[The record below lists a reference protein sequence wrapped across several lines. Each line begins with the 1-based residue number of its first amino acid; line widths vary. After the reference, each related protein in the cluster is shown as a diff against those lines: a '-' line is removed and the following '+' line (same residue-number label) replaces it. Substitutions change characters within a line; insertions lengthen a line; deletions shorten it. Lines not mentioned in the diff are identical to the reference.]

1 MFYVYNN
8 SMKKLLIFV
17 FSLLFS
23 VTLVFGGTY
32 IIVDRVTPDA
42 VPEESVDMP
51 IEGNANWLD
60 IATNSRPGGSG
71 TSSDPYRIDSAQTFA
86 NYMFMVNND
95 YRNTSNNV
103 YYKNSYAKLT
113 ANINLSGK
121 YWTPIG
127 CQNSNIFVN
136 TMYQGTFDGNGY
148 TINNLTMRIYE
159 DDTVQFMGL
168 FGYTNGATI
177 KNIKIKYSLTVYGI
191 TEDGWWETE
200 SCYAG
205 GIIGRNM
212 GSTKL
217 DTVTILEGSKL
228 TYNRSWDQLP
238 FEAAYISNFVGY
250 SSGSLDVNDCVCY
263 GDIEVIVSNQSR
275 ESKNADLYC
284 GGLIGYSASTLNVE
298 FTCNYGDIIITQ
310 PTSTDNPHNDNY
322 QYFHVGGIIGRSASE
337 CNLRNVIFSGKLEQ
351 TGSLWIRS
359 GSAAVG
365 GLIGKHSGSQ
375 NLYIYCGINYSDISI
390 NEAHIM
396 CVGGLVGSCDTSG
409 DIKIEGAANWG
420 NLSLRLTKEE
430 NSAGGFGGIVGQT
443 ASKVSRITECLNYG
457 DVWFSTASYQVKF
470 VGGILGYS
478 LNDDGADH
486 GTGYL
491 SNCFNFG
498 KIGSNDS
505 DVICVGGIAGEL
517 TQVDLSYWSWDSWST
532 IEKYEG
538 VHVRNCINMGMVYGG
553 NYTAQIVGYLYDDL
567 FSNNY
572 MSDKSTRPAVGNN
585 SGFSATKKSLSAVCN
600 GTFLSTTG
608 NWTNTVNVRM
618 SSVYSSS
625 NYSSTYY
632 YILLTQLP
640 HQYYTS
646 SQWYNKVGVYLGS
659 LPTLIPTS
667 ACNVARG
674 KVTAYWD
681 KPGSTNN
688 ANNSD
693 VSTLY
698 SRKHGGSASGWDNS
712 TGTID
717 FRYLRG
723 ASYTGDRYLE
733 AMKVVTTNTDN
744 FTARG
749 FVIDSGHANT
759 KNQQGLDIYGTY
771 TSGATNYL
779 QFRGFTDSVATTIQL
794 KFYYDAV
801 GKSLA
806 NSSGTPV
813 SSKKKDIAQS
823 ASDTTEYNVL
833 TPKLK
838 KNSRTNNYTF
848 YYNDTVSF
856 EVTPNFGYR
865 FAGLLAGDSAT
876 LSSSNAVTKITNTA
890 LGKYDSGTGG
900 FTYTYKQKY
909 FVWQFDKVEYT
920 LEFVDSQSTSGV
932 SPKIAEEESDKT
944 PKKLSDSV
952 QTDYSSTMKF
962 VVTGGYVQTSDNNDL
977 SLENIAYGYKYNI
990 KCGFTTGWASTNSY
1004 SNIYSNNLGKI
1015 DLHMNELTRYL
1026 SSVSGAINQNKIYVY
1041 VSKTAIEF
1049 DVTLH
1054 NIVQMYNQ
1062 HQDTQSQNHR
1072 HYINNYDGAPAF
1084 NNSTQKSVGGESFF
1098 YNSDG
1103 SRVDAVTF
1111 SRDCSEDANWKVS
1124 LKESE
1129 YKTGSRRL
1137 YLLSKDG
1144 YIVYGQESA
1153 IKTVGIRVLYP
1164 KLNNG
1169 VLDSVDYP
1177 EAFSSV
1183 GLNVS
1188 MSGEGGDLL
1197 AVFHEIVKQVCK
1209 YGSEH
1214 VISNDNQAVD
1224 YLEDNGIH
1232 IYVPYVLQDY
1242 ILDVGIQEISGNTMP
1257 SSEVKYYKHGTTV
1270 PANPSTAVS
1279 VITDSATAD
1288 STNVKILYYYA
1299 PVTLKAKDYFANTEK
1314 AYKFVGWYLRDGE
1327 ESYRLLSTKTEYKF
1341 FVDPSITKALAF
1353 AGGDGLRIVA
1363 KYNASAKTSGAS
1375 LPKVG
1380 ESYTISSKENLKLFS
1395 EKVAGGE
1402 DFAGKIVKLTANL
1415 TFDVDEV
1422 FTPIGT
1428 QQTPFKGVFDGQN
1441 YTISNLNFGD
1451 TNTQKGVGLFGY
1463 VKDATIKNVTVSHS
1477 VVKGFSY
1484 VGMIAGYAEGTEFE
1498 NVHAYECLV
1507 ETANISTYNIY
1518 TELVNGNKV
1527 VYPIDDAERGSSLDY
1542 EELAGKSDFE
1552 NEVEKRECFSSLIGY
1567 AKNCELFMTSVRS
1580 SDASKFLIQVEN
1592 TTFFDEDDDVKPGFY
1607 FGYLI
1612 GKAEGNTTIDQ
1623 SYVDAQKAYDG
1634 IPLHNG
1640 AKLSNCYYRYRSPG
1654 TTKEAFFKNETT
1666 QYVKSELKNHPN
1678 IWLEI
1683 NNRWVLQIFYWN

>member
-8 SMKKLLIFV
+8 NMKKLLIFV

-60 IATNSRPGGSG
+60 VATNSRPGGSG

-136 TMYQGTFDGNGY
+136 TTYQGTFDGNGY
-148 TINNLTMRIYE
+148 TINNLTMRVYE

-168 FGYTNGATI
+168 FGYTSGATI
-177 KNIKIKYSLTVYGI
+177 KNIKIKYSLTVYAI
-191 TEDGWWETE
+191 TEDGWLE
-200 SCYAG
+200 SENCYAG

-238 FEAAYISNFVGY
+238 FESAYISNFVGY
-250 SSGSLDVNDCVCY
+250 SSGSLDIDDCVCY
-263 GDIEVIVSNQSR
+263 GDIEIIVSNQSR

-284 GGLIGYSASTLNVE
+284 GGLIGYSSGELDVE

-322 QYFHVGGIIGRSASE
+322 QYFHVGGIIGRSASA

-359 GSAAVG
+359 GNAAVG

-375 NLYIYCGINYSDISI
+375 GLYIYCGINYSDISI

-409 DIKIEGAANWG
+409 NLKIEGAANWG
-420 NLSLRLTKEE
+420 NLALRLTKEE

-443 ASKVSRITECLNYG
+443 ASNYSYITECINYG

-478 LNDDGADH
+478 LDDDGADH
-486 GTGYL
+486 GRGYI
-491 SNCFNFG
+491 SNCINFG
-498 KIGSNDS
+498 KIGSSDS

-517 TQVDLSYWSWDSWST
+517 TEVDLSWKNWDNGKLGYSWVYV
-532 IEKYEG
+532 YEG

-553 NYTAQIVGYLYDDL
+553 SSVGQIVGYLYDDL

-572 MSDKSTRPAVGNN
+572 MSDKSSRPAVGNN
-585 SGFSATKKSLSAVCN
+585 SGLSATKKSLSAVCN
-600 GTFLSTTG
+600 GTFLSTSS
-608 NWTNTVNVRM
+608 NWSNTVNVRM
-618 SSVYSSS
+618 SSVYYSGD
-625 NYSSTYY
+625 YSSTYY

-646 SQWYNKVGVYLGS
+646 TQWYNKVGVYSGS

-688 ANNSD
+688 SNEED

-698 SRKHGGSASGWDNS
+698 ARKHGGSASGWNNS
-712 TGTID
+712 TSTIN

-749 FVIDSGHANT
+749 FVINSGHDAT

-823 ASDTTEYNVL
+823 ASDTTEYDVL

-848 YYNDTVSF
+848 YYNDTVGF
-856 EVTPNFGYR
+856 EVTPSFGYR

-876 LSSSNAVTKITNTA
+876 LSSDKAETKITNTA
-890 LGKYDSGTGG
+890 LGKYDTGTTGG

-909 FVWQFDKVEYT
+909 FVWLFDKVEYA
-920 LEFVDSQSTSGV
+920 LVFINSNSSPSGYSSNANIIETDV
-932 SPKIAEEESDKT
+932 YKELKG
-944 PKKLSDSV
+944 SV
-952 QTDYSSTMKF
+952 QTDYTASQTSYDNAKKF
-962 VVTGGYVQTSDNNDL
+962 VVSGGYEQATDDCDVY
-977 SLENIAYGYKYNI
+977 LENVAWGYSYTMKT
-990 KCGFTTGWASTNSY
+990 GFANGTKASTNAY
-1004 SNIYSNNLGKI
+1004 TDIYSNNLGKI
-1015 DLHMNELTRYL
+1015 ELHMDQLSKNL
-1026 SSVSGAINQNKIYVY
+1026 SSLTNSINQNVIYVY
-1041 VSKTAIEF
+1041 VTKTAVEF
-1049 DVTLH
+1049 DITLH
-1054 NIVQMYNQ
+1054 NIVQQY
-1062 HQDTQSQNHR
+1062 HQDQSTQSQNHKK
-1072 HYINNYDGAPAF
+1072 YMDNYADLNLPAY
-1084 NNSTQKSVGGESFF
+1084 NKSGKLSIGGESFF
-1098 YNSDG
+1098 YAGDG
-1103 SRVDAVTF
+1103 GTISETIKLA
-1111 SRDCSEDANWKVS
+1111 RDYTDSNNWKINLS
-1124 LKESE
+1124 KAE
-1129 YKTGSRRL
+1129 YKDKSRNW
-1137 YLLSKDG
+1137 YLLAKDG
-1144 YIVYGQESA
+1144 YGVYMPS
-1153 IKTVGIRVLYP
+1153 TNNVGIRILTIDLKDEGDEIQY
-1164 KLNNG
+1164 
-1169 VLDSVDYP
+1169 Y
-1177 EAFSSV
+1177 EAFTPIT
-1183 GLNVS
+1183 GLGAKK
-1188 MSGEGGDLL
+1188 SGTYGDLGAIIDSL
-1197 AVFHEIVKQVCK
+1197 VKEVC
-1209 YGSEH
+1209 
-1214 VISNDNQAVD
+1214 D
-1224 YLEDNGIH
+1224 YTTAHLHTNTNKAIQYLKTNGIH
-1232 IYVPYVLQDY
+1232 IYVPYVLEDY
-1242 ILDVGIQEISGNTMP
+1242 ILDVSAQEISGDSID
-1257 SSEVKYYKHGTTV
+1257 SSNVKYYKADDSV

-1288 STNVKILYYYA
+1288 AVNVKVLYYYA
-1299 PVTLKAKDYFANTEK
+1299 PVTLKAKDFFANTEK

-1327 ESYRLLSTKTEYKF
+1327 DSYRLLSTQTEYKF
-1341 FVDPSITKALAF
+1341 FVDPSLTKALAF

-1375 LPKVG
+1375 LPMVG
-1380 ESYTISSKENLKLFS
+1380 KSYTLASTDALKLFS
-1395 EKVAGGE
+1395 EMVAGGQSFE
-1402 DFAGKIVKLTANL
+1402 GRIVKLTANL
-1415 TFDVDEV
+1415 TFEDDEV

-1428 QQTPFKGVFDGQN
+1428 KQTPFKGTFDGQN
-1441 YTISNLNFGD
+1441 YTISNINFGE

-1463 VKDATIKNVTVSHS
+1463 VENATIKNVTVANSK
-1477 VVKGFSY
+1477 VKGFSY
-1484 VGMIAGYAEGTEFE
+1484 VGMIAGYAVNTKFE
-1498 NVHAYECLV
+1498 NVHANECIL

-1518 TELVNGNKV
+1518 TEIMEGNKV
-1527 VYPIDDAERGSSLDY
+1527 VYPIDDAERGSSLNY
-1542 EELAGKSDFE
+1542 EELERLQVVYDFG
-1552 NEVEKRECFSSLIGY
+1552 EK
-1567 AKNCELFMTSVRS
+1567 
-1580 SDASKFLIQVEN
+1580 Q
-1592 TTFFDEDDDVKPGFY
+1592 
-1607 FGYLI
+1607 
-1612 GKAEGNTTIDQ
+1612 
-1623 SYVDAQKAYDG
+1623 
-1634 IPLHNG
+1634 
-1640 AKLSNCYYRYRSPG
+1640 
-1654 TTKEAFFKNETT
+1654 
-1666 QYVKSELKNHPN
+1666 
-1678 IWLEI
+1678 
-1683 NNRWVLQIFYWN
+1683 

>member
-1 MFYVYNN
+1 
-8 SMKKLLIFV
+8 MKKLLIFV

-32 IIVDRVTPDA
+32 IIVDRVAPDA
-42 VPEESVDMP
+42 VPEEEIGEV
-51 IEGNANWLD
+51 IEPKASGNWSSYTDN
-60 IATNSRPGGSG
+60 IAHGSG
-71 TSSDPYRIDSAQTFA
+71 TSSDPLKIYDGTDLA
-86 NYMFMVNND
+86 NVAMWINN
-95 YRNTSNNV
+95 
-103 YYKNSYAKLT
+103 YYKTQSGSYHNTLYYKLMN
-113 ANINLSGK
+113 NIDLSAH
-121 YWTPIG
+121 YWFPIG
-127 CQNSNIFVN
+127 VENKTFQSNHFKGV
-136 TMYQGTFDGNGY
+136 FDGSGF
-148 TINNLTMRIYE
+148 TINGLTMRVYE
-159 DDTVQFMGL
+159 DDSRQYMGL
-168 FGYTNGATI
+168 FGYTEGATI
-177 KNIKIKYSLTVYGI
+177 KNLKIKYNLTVYAI
-191 TEDGWWETE
+191 TEDGFWETE

-205 GIIGRNM
+205 GIVGRNM

-238 FEAAYISNFVGY
+238 FESAYISNFVGY
-250 SSGSLDVNDCVCY
+250 SSGSLDVDDCVCY
-263 GDIEVIVSNQSR
+263 GDIEVSASNQSR

-284 GGLIGYSASTLNVE
+284 GGLIGYSSGELDVD
-298 FTCNYGDIIITQ
+298 FTCNYGDITISQ

-322 QYFHVGGIIGRSASE
+322 QYFHVGGIIGRSAAA

-359 GSAAVG
+359 GNAAVG

-375 NLYIYCGINYSDISI
+375 GLYIYCGINYSDISI

-409 DIKIEGAANWG
+409 NLKIEGAANWG
-420 NLSLRLTKEE
+420 NLALRLTKEE

-443 ASKVSRITECLNYG
+443 ASNYSYITECINYG

-478 LNDDGADH
+478 LDDDGADH
-486 GTGYL
+486 GRGYI
-491 SNCFNFG
+491 SNCINFG
-498 KIGSNDS
+498 KIGSSDS

-517 TQVDLSYWSWDSWST
+517 TEVDLSWKNWDNGKLGYSWVYV
-532 IEKYEG
+532 YEG

-553 NYTAQIVGYLYDDL
+553 SSVGQIVGYLYDDL

-585 SGFSATKKSLSAVCN
+585 SSLTATKKSLSAVCN

-618 SSVYSSS
+618 SSVYYSGD
-625 NYSSTYY
+625 YSSTYY

-646 SQWYNKVGVYLGS
+646 SQWYNKVGVYSGS

-688 ANNSD
+688 SNVED

-698 SRKHGGSASGWDNS
+698 ARKHGGSASGWNNS
-712 TGTID
+712 TSTIN

-749 FVIDSGHANT
+749 FVINSGHDAT

-848 YYNDTVSF
+848 YYNDTVGF
-856 EVTPNFGYR
+856 EVTPSFGYR

-890 LGKYDSGTGG
+890 LGKYVTGTTGG

-920 LEFVDSQSTSGV
+920 LAFVDSQSTSGA

-952 QTDYSSTMKF
+952 QTDYSTTMKF
-962 VVTGGYVQTSDNNDL
+962 VVTGGYVQASDNNDL
-977 SLENIAYGYKYNI
+977 SLENIAYGYRYNI
-990 KCGFTTGWASTNSY
+990 KCGFSTGWASTNSY
-1004 SNIYSNNLGKI
+1004 SNLLSNNLGKV
-1015 DLHMNELTRYL
+1015 DLHMDELTRYL

-1041 VSKTAIEF
+1041 VSKTAIEL

-1062 HQDTQSQNHR
+1062 HQNTQSANHIY
-1072 HYINNYDGAPAF
+1072 YINNYDGMPAF
-1084 NNSTQKSVGGESFF
+1084 SNSTKKSVGGESFF

-1103 SRVDAVTF
+1103 SRVDTVTF
-1111 SRDCSEDANWKVS
+1111 SRDCSEDSNWRVS
-1124 LKESE
+1124 LKDSE

-1144 YIVYGQESA
+1144 YIVYGQENA
-1153 IKTVGIRVLYP
+1153 LKTVGIRVLYS

-1169 VLDSVDYP
+1169 VVETVDYP

-1183 GLNVS
+1183 GLNVA

-1197 AVFHEIVKQVCK
+1197 AVFHAIVKKVCK
-1209 YGSEH
+1209 YSSEH
-1214 VISNDNQAVD
+1214 VITNENQGVD

-1242 ILDVGIQEISGNTMP
+1242 ILDVGIQEISGNSMP
-1257 SSEVKYYKHGTTV
+1257 SSEVKYYKYGATV

-1288 STNVKILYYYA
+1288 AVNVKVLYYYA
-1299 PVTLKAKDYFANTEK
+1299 PVTLKAKDFFANTEK

-1327 ESYRLLSTKTEYKF
+1327 DSYRLLSTKTEYKF
-1341 FVDPSITKALAF
+1341 FVDPSLTKALAF

-1375 LPKVG
+1375 LPMVG
-1380 ESYTISSKENLKLFS
+1380 KSYTLASTDALKLFS
-1395 EKVAGGE
+1395 EMVAGGQSFE
-1402 DFAGKIVKLTANL
+1402 GRIVKLTANL
-1415 TFDVDEV
+1415 TFEDDEV

-1428 QQTPFKGVFDGQN
+1428 KQTPFKGTFDGQN
-1441 YTISNLNFGD
+1441 YTISNINFGE

-1463 VKDATIKNVTVSHS
+1463 VENATIKNVTVANSR
-1477 VVKGFSY
+1477 VKGFSY
-1484 VGMIAGYAEGTEFE
+1484 VGMIAGYAVNTKFE
-1498 NVHAYECLV
+1498 NVHANECIL

-1518 TELVNGNKV
+1518 AEIMEGNKV
-1527 VYPIDDAERGSSLDY
+1527 VYPIDDAERGSSLNY
-1542 EELAGKSDFE
+1542 EELEGESDFE
-1552 NEVEKRECFSSLIGY
+1552 NEIEKRECFSSLIGY
-1567 AKNCELFMTSVRS
+1567 AKGCKLFMTSVRS
-1580 SDASKFLIQVEN
+1580 SDASNFLIKLEN
-1592 TTFFDEDDDVKPGFY
+1592 TLFFDEDDDVKSGFY

-1612 GKAEGNTTIDQ
+1612 GKAEDGTTIDQ

-1640 AKLSNCYYRYRSPG
+1640 ASLSNCYYRYRSPG
-1654 TTKEAFFKNETT
+1654 TTKEVFYKNTST
-1666 QYVKSELKNHPN
+1666 QYAKADLKNHPN

-1683 NNRWVLQIFYWN
+1683 NGRWVLQIFYWN